1 MEEIF
6 KTIFTACKA
15 LAFLKQIAA
24 DEGQLESIDESGNP
38 KPVALLPCLL
48 IDAQQTRWEAGDL
61 VNQYG
66 EATIVTR
73 FAYRKIADQ
82 SNLTKEATFEASV
95 LALKKRSDIEKVIA
109 ATIGTTGNHGRLIRL
124 STEREKRGD
133 GIIVYRTMWGCSVKE
148 SLE

>member
-1 MEEIF
+1 MEEIV
-6 KTIFTACKA
+6 KTIFAACKA
-15 LAFLKQIAA
+15 LEFLKQISA
-24 DEGQLESIDESGNP
+24 DEGQLESVDENNNP

-82 SNLTKEATFEASV
+82 SNLTKDAIFEASIA
-95 LALKKRSDIEKVIA
+95 ALKKRSDIERAIA
-109 ATIGTTGNHGRLIRL
+109 NAISTTANQGRLIRL

-148 SLE
+148 SL

>member
-24 DEGQLESIDESGNP
+24 DEGQLESVDDSGNP

-48 IDAQQTRWEAGDL
+48 IDAQRTQWEAGDL

-66 EATIVTR
+66 DVSITTR

-82 SNLTKEATFEASV
+82 SNLTKTAIFEASIV
-95 LALKKRSDIEKVIA
+95 ALKKRGDIEKAIA
-109 ATIGTTGNHGRLIRL
+109 IAIGTTGNHGRLIRL
-124 STEREKRGD
+124 STEREKRSD
-133 GIIVYRTMWGCSVKE
+133 GVIVYRTMWGCSVQE
-148 SLE
+148 TL